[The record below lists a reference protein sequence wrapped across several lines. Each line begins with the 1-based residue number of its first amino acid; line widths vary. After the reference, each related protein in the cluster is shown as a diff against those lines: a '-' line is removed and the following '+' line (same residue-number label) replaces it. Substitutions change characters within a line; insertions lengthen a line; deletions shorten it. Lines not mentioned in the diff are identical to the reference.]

1 MSSSE
6 YGQNAN
12 RSKIDKQVKR
22 IEKEVHMIDQLTRPW
37 SHCTITRQLVYIMF
51 SLQNWDYIMWNDVT
65 FLTSK

>member
-12 RSKIDKQVKR
+12 RSQDSHKQVKR

-37 SHCTITRQLVYIMF
+37 EPLYHHQAASVHYV
-51 SLQNWDYIMWNDVT
+51 
-65 FLTSK
+65 FLTELRLHYVEWRYILD